1 VTSILAI
8 LTVIIPDHEL
18 PRCAKVVGQSHP
30 GTTALYPGFLFGR
43 NSMEIRMARG
53 LLLWLV
59 GLPFPMIVLIW
70 LLGGLH

>member
-1 VTSILAI
+1 
-8 LTVIIPDHEL
+8 
-18 PRCAKVVGQSHP
+18 
-30 GTTALYPGFLFGR
+30 
-43 NSMEIRMARG
+43 MEIRMACG